1 MKAVFLTL
9 LLGLVCAA
17 QEAPAQPESSE
28 ITANWCTIYMAA
40 DHKEKIE
47 EGGPLRTYFCQ
58 FECIDNCEKM
68 SITFI
73 LTNYYSC
80 TLITVVAQREEGNV
94 YHVDYM
100 GKNSVQLIPASES
113 MLVFYAENFDGEKTT
128 KVTYALGKGDS
139 LSQEDIQKY
148 EEINN
153 ERGIP
158 NENRED
164 GSNTG
169 DWRSILT
176 AADNKEKI
184 EEEGPLRAYVRQLE
198 CIDSCSSLSIKFYA
212 K

>member
-17 QEAPAQPESSE
+17 QEAPAQPESPE
-28 ITANWCTIYMAA
+28 ITGNWYTIYMAA
-40 DHKEKIE
+40 NNKEKIE
-47 EGGPLRTYFCQ
+47 EGGPLRTYFRQ

-73 LTNYYSC
+73 VTHYDSC
-80 TLITVVAQREEGNV
+80 TLLTVVAQRAEGNV
-94 YHVDYM
+94 YHVDFM
-100 GKNSVQLIPASES
+100 GKNSVQLIPVSES

-128 KVTYALGKGDS
+128 KLTYALGKGDS

-158 NENRED
+158 NENTED
-164 GSNTG
+164 GAQT
-169 DWRSILT
+169 
-176 AADNKEKI
+176 DNCPK
-184 EEEGPLRAYVRQLE
+184 
-198 CIDSCSSLSIKFYA
+198 
-212 K
+212 